1 MPPGTR
7 HFKEEIQELLDNRL
21 KTEARLEV
29 EQHLELCEECR
40 QEFEA
45 LHWTKRFSRRQ
56 FAPEAAAP
64 KLEENIL
71 AALDFEDRFSHANT
85 ASPPAEWRWRRRRR
99 AILAYGLVLVAGI
112 ALSLLY
118 FILRAPHQRAPEFGA
133 GSASLPSA
141 VAQDYGNY
149 QAGKLSLTL
158 QTGEVKELER
168 FFSARRVGFDTRVFD
183 LGMMSYW
190 LVGGRVHQL
199 IGRQSALFVYR
210 GKNNQILICQ
220 MYPGRATELPAAG
233 DVLREN
239 KGILFHIYRVD
250 RLTIAF
256 WQEGT
261 ITCVLTS
268 DIDPEEVI
276 QLAFAKAV
284 KI

>member
-1 MPPGTR
+1 MPSATR
-7 HFKEEIQELLDNRL
+7 HFKEEIQELLDSRL
-21 KTEARLEV
+21 KTEARLE
-29 EQHLELCEECR
+29 EERHLEVCEECR

-45 LHWTKRFSRRQ
+45 LRWTKQISRRQ
-56 FAPEAAAP
+56 FAPETAAP

-85 ASPPAEWRWRRRRR
+85 AFPPTGWHRRRR
-99 AILAYGLVLVAGI
+99 AILAYSLVLAAGI

-118 FILRAPHQRAPEFGA
+118 FILRALHQKPPEFGA

-141 VAQDYGNY
+141 VAQDYGHY
-149 QAGKLSLTL
+149 QAEELPLTL

-168 FFSARRVGFDTRVFD
+168 FFSARGVGFDTRVFD
-183 LGMMSYW
+183 LGMMSYR

-210 GKNNQILICQ
+210 GKDNQILICQ

-233 DVLREN
+233 AVFREN
-239 KGILFHIYRVD
+239 NGILFHIYRVN
-250 RLTIAF
+250 RLTIVF

-268 DIDPEEVI
+268 DIDPEEVV
-276 QLAFAKAV
+276 QLTFAKAV